1 MGDEKMCTGWRLNH
15 APPARPAWSVTYH
28 HDDLFCKTT
37 TASIRRN
44 ARLGNVE
51 A

>member
-37 TASIRRN
+37 THQFGEMRAW
-44 ARLGNVE
+44 AT
-51 A
+51 